1 MTQTRQPQRTPPLPG
16 TRRAVISQA
25 NLCIITLTQLVR
37 DLEEVGNAAN
47 GRNSE
52 TKWSDGRPRPS
63 TETPDRRAG
72 HHDKHTAGDGC
83 PECGDEMRERV
94 SAYGK
99 FFGCVNYPTC
109 KGKRGAGRVS
119 TVRGAM
125 SQQSRRTQ

>member
-1 MTQTRQPQRTPPLPG
+1 MTQTKQLQRTPPLPG

-37 DLEEVGNAAN
+37 DLEEVGTAAN
-47 GRNSE
+47 GNSE
-52 TKWSDGRPRPS
+52 KKWSDGRPRPS
-63 TETPDRRAG
+63 TTT
-72 HHDKHTAGDGC
+72 HDQRTDDNKHTAGNAC

-99 FFGCVNYPTC
+99 FFGCVDYPTC

-125 SQQSRRTQ
+125 SQQSRRMQ